1 VRRDERRRFDAL
13 FEEVL
18 GAMPPAIHELIEE
31 VPVALEDC
39 PPESLLREM
48 GLDPDDRA
56 GLCGLHSGIPLT
68 DRSVSQH
75 DLPDTVTL
83 YREGIVE
90 EAGGWE
96 PWTDDGGTELGGE
109 ERVRHEIRVTLLHE
123 LGHHFGLSEEDLRGL
138 GYA

>member
-18 GAMPPAIHELIEE
+18 ASMPPPIHALIEE

-39 PPESLLREM
+39 PSPELLRDM

-68 DRSVSQH
+68 DRSVSQSEM
-75 DLPDTVTL
+75 PDTVTL

-96 PWTDDGGTELGGE
+96 EWTDDDGTELGGE
-109 ERVRHEIRVTLLHE
+109 ARVRHEIRVTLLHE
-123 LGHHFGLSEEDLRGL
+123 LGHHFGLSEDDLRGL
-138 GYA
+138 GYG